1 MSELTSSGG
10 SLGWP
15 GRVAVAIVR
24 GDPPVVFLAESDSVL
39 GRMVALR
46 IVARTAP
53 EDLQSSGLLTEIR
66 SALLEERW
74 GDAVALWMQATG
86 EIVDAYPDEEI
97 WTDADLTDER
107 AGMEIRVARV
117 FEGAQLPPDS

>member
-1 MSELTSSGG
+1 VSELTSSGG

-15 GRVAVAIVR
+15 GRIAVAIVR
-24 GDPPVVFLAESDSVL
+24 GDPPVVFLARSDSVL

-46 IVARTAP
+46 VVARTSP
-53 EDLQSSGLLTEIR
+53 DDLQSSGLLAEIR

-97 WTDADLTDER
+97 WTDDDLSDER
-107 AGMEIRVARV
+107 AVMEIRVARI
-117 FEGAQLPPDS
+117 FEGTRPPPDT